1 MNWVSNSCRNSYRLL
16 KKSNLFSRQ
25 FDFIYNLCGI
35 VNFIRTSDMSKQKI
49 TILNGVEIFAEITEN
64 GQVYIPVK
72 PICQA
77 IGVDPEAQRQ
87 RILRHYILSSTAF
100 TLKAVAADEKE
111 REMLCLPLDYIYGWL
126 FTIDANL
133 VSEANREKVADYQR
147 ECYDILYRHFAGS
160 LRRRVEENEAEI
172 AALQAV
178 NDAILK
184 VKNAKAEQRK
194 AEENLAEIRKSRLD
208 STPQLEFD

>member
-1 MNWVSNSCRNSYRLL
+1 
-16 KKSNLFSRQ
+16 
-25 FDFIYNLCGI
+25 
-35 VNFIRTSDMSKQKI
+35 MSKQKI
-49 TILNGVEIFAEITEN
+49 SIVNGVDIVAEVTEN

-87 RILRHYILSSTAF
+87 RINRHYILSSTAF
-100 TLKAVAADEKE
+100 TLKAVAADDKD
-111 REMLCLPLDYIYGWL
+111 REMLCLPLEFVYGWL

-133 VSEANREKVADYQR
+133 VAESRREQVAGYQR
-147 ECYDILYRHFAGS
+147 ECYEALYRHFAGS

-178 NDAILK
+178 NAALLQ
-184 VKNAKAEQRK
+184 VKEAKAAYRK
-194 AEENLAEIRKSRLD
+194 AEDHLAAIRKSRLD
-208 STPQLEFD
+208 PIPRLEL